1 MNAPTHIRFTQDE
14 AEAIAA
20 YATGRG
26 LRKASAVRELL
37 RLGLDTVNATSSGA
51 TNDALDVRL
60 QHIETALV
68 AIQREHGRQLD
79 SILQRL
85 RQPASSEVAAWVA
98 REPEPGSR

>member
-14 AEAIAA
+14 AEAIEA

-60 QHIETALV
+60 QHIEAALV
-68 AIQREHGRQLD
+68 AIQREHGRQLA

-85 RQPASSEVAAWVA
+85 RQPASAEVAPWVA
-98 REPEPGSR
+98 REPDPDSR